1 MNACVTR
8 TVTKIEAN
16 PLLVKGKSDSRIMRV
31 AAYCRVSTDDED
43 QLNSYQAQIAYYTDA
58 IAKRPN
64 STFAGIYADEGIT
77 GLSTKKRKDFMRL
90 MRDCERGKIDY
101 ILTKSISRFARNTVD
116 SLSWVRKLRA
126 MGIGV
131 YFEEQAI
138 DSLKAEN
145 ETLIGLF
152 SVIAQSESE
161 NIGANVRWGI
171 RQSMKSGTYCTNFS
185 CLGYR
190 RGDEGIPV
198 IVPEEAEAV
207 RTIFGLFLDGKS
219 ILMICRYLAEN
230 HIKTFTGKSEWNQ
243 RTVRDLITNEKYVGD
258 LLLQKTYIEDT
269 VSKKSKKNNGELAKY
284 LISNNHPA
292 IIDRDTFNIAQAEL
306 AGRTSKRKKSE
317 RGITEQG
324 KYSGKYA
331 LTDVLVCGCC
341 GSHYRRTGKAVNGIV
356 QHVWRCIGRIEHRCK
371 DAAGLEENKLHA
383 AICRCISGV
392 LESREEVVNLCRT
405 NLQYALT
412 GDDKLLDAYALE
424 NQIRVHQE
432 EIDILMEQAESTQ
445 GDSEKYENAIVGLYD
460 KIRILREQLQLA
472 KEQTQNNAGIQAEIE
487 RFMITIQEYSVDSFT
502 DYDDTI
508 VRRLVE
514 CIKVMPDRT
523 IEVILKGGIHG
534 KEKVC

>member
-1 MNACVTR
+1 M
-8 TVTKIEAN
+8 TVEN
-16 PLLVKGKSDSRIMRV
+16 VFER
-31 AAYCRVSTDDED
+31 YCAGDTF
-43 QLNSYQAQIAYYTDA
+43 NQIA
-58 IAKRPN
+58 
-64 STFAGIYADEGIT
+64 
-77 GLSTKKRKDFMRL
+77 
-90 MRDCERGKIDY
+90 
-101 ILTKSISRFARNTVD
+101 D
-116 SLSWVRKLRA
+116 SLTECAVAYSDNDFTWNKNNIARMIDDVRYL
-126 MGIGV
+126 GN
-131 YFEEQAI
+131 EEYPRIVSAELFAKARGCREER
-138 DSLKAEN
+138 SAKKAELSPRVK
-145 ETLIGLF
+145 LIKDKLVCGRCGGAF
-152 SVIAQSESE
+152 SRKNKWRTREKWMCANGCKCAIYLDDQTI
-161 NIGANVRWGI
+161 IGANVRWGI

-185 CLGYR
+185 CFGYR
-190 RGDEGIPV
+190 RGDDGIPV
-198 IVPEEAEAV
+198 IVPEEAETV

-341 GSHYRRTGKAVNGIV
+341 GSHYRRTGKTVNGIV

-445 GDSEKYENAIVGLYD
+445 GNPEKYENAIVGLYD
-460 KIRILREQLQLA
+460 KIRILREQLHLA
-472 KEQTQNNAGIQAEIE
+472 KEQTRNNADIQAEIE
-487 RFMITIQEYSVDSFT
+487 RFMIAIQEYSADSFT

-523 IEVILKGGIHG
+523 IEVILKGGVHG